1 MKLVTA
7 DNRDGYGSIDN
18 QHNSTMEHGRF
29 FSRLFSTENY
39 IKMPDNDQESLAMSQ
54 LSSVSSAILILM
66 LQVHEE

>member
-7 DNRDGYGSIDN
+7 NNRDDYGSIDS

-39 IKMPDNDQESLAMSQ
+39 MKMPDDDQESLAMSQ
-54 LSSVSSAILILM
+54 ISSVSGAILIY
-66 LQVHEE
+66 